1 MRKYIDWKPRLRE
14 FFDYDLEK
22 RRKISEEVR
31 EYNSQKM
38 FLNNFVPFLEKV
50 QQNNNTNSV
59 LNFL

>member
-1 MRKYIDWKPRLRE
+1 MRE

-38 FLNNFVPFLEKV
+38 FLNNFVPFLKKV